1 MKKLTI
7 GSAVYDDFE
16 GVYFSYQSLRL
27 NNKDILK
34 DLDLV
39 IIDNNPESEE
49 GQATKHFCT
58 QAGIRYTPYTK
69 KTSTAIRNE
78 IFKNAEGV

>member
-58 QAGIRYTPYTK
+58 QAGIRYTPSAFLK
-69 KTSTAIRNE
+69 ISFLMAVLV
-78 IFKNAEGV
+78 FFV

>member
-27 NNKDILK
+27 NNPELKNDIEYI
-34 DLDLV
+34 
-39 IIDNNPESEE
+39 IIDNNPS
-49 GQATKHFCT
+49 
-58 QAGIRYTPYTK
+58 
-69 KTSTAIRNE
+69 S
-78 IFKNAEGV
+78 AEGKAVKEF